1 MANVSI
7 YNAFSRFWEHII
19 TKLNKKED
27 KHIKLTQAEYDV
39 LSNEEKNNG
48 KMYLITDA
56 NEVGEAGQISY
67 DNTSSGLS
75 ATTVQ
80 SAVDELNSTKVGEY
94 TVLYS
99 DYSATTETKSF
110 TLSNDKI
117 SNYKYLIISCMYG
130 KYYIDTQIVAV
141 DLILKY
147 NGVKLFDGSTRRA
160 MVEFSDTTITTT
172 FDTAYHEVHIIG
184 IK

>member
-1 MANVSI
+1 
-7 YNAFSRFWEHII
+7 
-19 TKLNKKED
+19 
-27 KHIKLTQAEYDV
+27 
-39 LSNEEKNNG
+39 
-48 KMYLITDA
+48 
-56 NEVGEAGQISY
+56 
-67 DNTSSGLS
+67 
-75 ATTVQ
+75 
-80 SAVDELNSTKVGEY
+80 
-94 TVLYS
+94 
-99 DYSATTETKSF
+99 
-110 TLSNDKI
+110 
-117 SNYKYLIISCMYG
+117 MYG